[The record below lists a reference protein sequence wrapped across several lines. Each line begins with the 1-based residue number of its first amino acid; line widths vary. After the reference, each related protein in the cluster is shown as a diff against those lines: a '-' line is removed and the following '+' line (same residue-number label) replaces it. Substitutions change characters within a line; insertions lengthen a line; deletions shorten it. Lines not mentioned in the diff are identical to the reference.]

1 MNESHPLMLVVQTFV
16 ISENLIFELNLN

>member
-16 ISENLIFELNLN
+16 ISEDLIFELNLN